1 MTTVRTPNNDE
12 QPTLLAFSD
21 VTPSITPEEN
31 PHNSEP
37 GIESPKIPQETL
49 NEPSLLLENLIRLIS
64 EKFPSRTFAEKM
76 EPAFKVFKTV
86 FSKIPPI
93 YLILY
98 LLIIFTWNHLQ
109 RSHLILLVLGCLL
122 GYMLQNNSVASSR
135 QKSVIYQEPYIQ
147 QNIESSL
154 QAIKSA
160 EKVTSTELSITPR
173 VDEALNKTFDFVIRD
188 LVNSFYDPI
197 NLNKNTEF
205 SNQVRNAMNVMSMN
219 LALCLQNV
227 DKMEVGIMSSFAIA
241 NTFIIHLVCILFG

>member
-76 EPAFKVFKTV
+76 EPAFK
-86 FSKIPPI
+86 FSSYFNIIPM
-93 YLILY
+93 
-98 LLIIFTWNHLQ
+98 T
-109 RSHLILLVLGCLL
+109 
-122 GYMLQNNSVASSR
+122 
-135 QKSVIYQEPYIQ
+135 K
-147 QNIESSL
+147 
-154 QAIKSA
+154 AIKSA

-241 NTFIIHLVCILFG
+241 NTFIIHLREYRKFIATNQSLE